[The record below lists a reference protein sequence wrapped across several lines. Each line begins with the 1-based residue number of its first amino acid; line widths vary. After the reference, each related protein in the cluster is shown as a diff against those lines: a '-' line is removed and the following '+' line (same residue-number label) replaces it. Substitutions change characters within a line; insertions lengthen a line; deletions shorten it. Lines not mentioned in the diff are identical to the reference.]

1 MEIKT
6 FQEVST
12 VNKKVTSINTYFNLA
27 MKIFLILLLYLLLTI
42 ETIQFNNNKCILW
55 RIEIIHD
62 FFQNIPDVN

>member
-42 ETIQFNNNKCILW
+42 ETIQFNNNKCILL
-55 RIEIIHD
+55 RTEIIHD
-62 FFQNIPDVN
+62 FF

>member
-27 MKIFLILLLYLLLTI
+27 VKIFLILLLYLLLTI
-42 ETIQFNNNKCILW
+42 ETIQFNNNKCILL

-62 FFQNIPDVN
+62 FF

>member
-62 FFQNIPDVN
+62 FF

>member
-27 MKIFLILLLYLLLTI
+27 VKIFLILLLYLLLTI

-62 FFQNIPDVN
+62 FF

>member
-6 FQEVST
+6 FQEVRT
-12 VNKKVTSINTYFNLA
+12 VNKKVTSINTHFNLA

-42 ETIQFNNNKCILW
+42 ETIQFNNNKCILL

-62 FFQNIPDVN
+62 FF

>member
-42 ETIQFNNNKCILW
+42 ETIQFNNSKCILW

-62 FFQNIPDVN
+62 FF

>member
-12 VNKKVTSINTYFNLA
+12 VNKKVTSINTHFNLA

-42 ETIQFNNNKCILW
+42 ETIQFNNNKCILLG
-55 RIEIIHD
+55 IEIIHD
-62 FFQNIPDVN
+62 FF

>member
-42 ETIQFNNNKCILW
+42 ETIQFNNNKCILL

-62 FFQNIPDVN
+62 FF

>member
-42 ETIQFNNNKCILW
+42 ETIQFNNNKCILLS
-55 RIEIIHD
+55 IEIIHV
-62 FFQNIPDVN
+62 FF

>member
-1 MEIKT
+1 MELKT

-27 MKIFLILLLYLLLTI
+27 VKIFLILLLYLLLTI

-62 FFQNIPDVN
+62 FF

>member
-27 MKIFLILLLYLLLTI
+27 MKMFLILLLYLLLTI

-62 FFQNIPDVN
+62 FF